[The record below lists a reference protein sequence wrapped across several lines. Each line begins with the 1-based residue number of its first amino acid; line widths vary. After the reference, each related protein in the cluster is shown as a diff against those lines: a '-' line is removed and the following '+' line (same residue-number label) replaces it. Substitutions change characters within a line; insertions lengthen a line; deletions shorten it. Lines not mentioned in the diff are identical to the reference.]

1 MMPALIRRQLLSGRT
16 TFDDAVSG
24 QEVQVSSAWC
34 LIYEVLISFSF
45 NGLSSYSGSLPRS
58 VNPCIQDPGYVHK
71 ESFAF
76 RLCYPADRKGRRKA

>member
-34 LIYEVLISFSF
+34 LIYEVLISFSR
-45 NGLSSYSGSLPRS
+45 NGLSSY
-58 VNPCIQDPGYVHK
+58 
-71 ESFAF
+71 
-76 RLCYPADRKGRRKA
+76 